1 MMQTL
6 RKILF
11 CYISIGAFLIA
22 SVSAQEAQHVILM
35 ETMPVPAVLEHSRW
49 FQESL
54 QELGIQEG
62 MQIELTLLEA
72 NGDRQLAEE
81 LLSSELSKGTPD
93 LVVTIATLATQTAV
107 NLLQGTEVPILFFQ
121 VSDPVGVGIVEHIN
135 VPTGTNVTG
144 KVYTVAREAKIE
156 MILRLVK
163 QHITHMPIRFGFIH
177 STYPSSQGDIRELQ
191 SITKKR
197 DDVVFIPYEIPY
209 QEVPAGLPTMLKDVE
224 RAVAELKEQ
233 VDFWIEPL
241 GPLGESIE
249 YTQILLEQST
259 IPIAFGTKLQSVKMG
274 ALMHITPNLKAGGY
288 EAAELAMQ
296 ILNGLD
302 PGQIP
307 VTPPSSFDVGIN
319 VTTALQLKI
328 VIPPDVL
335 QLAGEHVYR

>member
-6 RKILF
+6 RRILF
-11 CYISIGAFLIA
+11 CCISIGAFLIA
-22 SVSAQEAQHVILM
+22 SVSAQEARHVILM

-54 QELGIQEG
+54 QELGTREG
-62 MQIELTLLEA
+62 MEIELTLLEA

-81 LLSSELSKGTPD
+81 LLAAELSKGTSD
-93 LVVTIATLATQTAV
+93 LVATVATLATQTAV
-107 NLLQGTEVPILFFQ
+107 KLLQGTEVPILFFQ
-121 VSDPVGVGIVEHIN
+121 VSDPVGAGIVEHLN

-156 MILRLVK
+156 MILKLVK
-163 QHITHMPIRFGFIH
+163 QHMTHMPVRFGFIH

-191 SITKKR
+191 SITKQR
-197 DDVVFIPYEIPY
+197 DDVVFIPYEIQY
-209 QEVPAGLPTMLKDVE
+209 QEVPAGLPAMLKDVE
-224 RAVAELKEQ
+224 KAVDELKEQ
-233 VDFWIEPL
+233 VDFWVEPL

-274 ALMHITPNLKAGGY
+274 ALLYITPNLKASGH
-288 EAAELAMQ
+288 EAALLAMQ
-296 ILNGLD
+296 LLNGRD

-307 VTPPSSFDVGIN
+307 VMPPSNFDVGIN
-319 VTTALQLKI
+319 LTTALQLKI
-328 VIPPDVL
+328 VVPPDIL